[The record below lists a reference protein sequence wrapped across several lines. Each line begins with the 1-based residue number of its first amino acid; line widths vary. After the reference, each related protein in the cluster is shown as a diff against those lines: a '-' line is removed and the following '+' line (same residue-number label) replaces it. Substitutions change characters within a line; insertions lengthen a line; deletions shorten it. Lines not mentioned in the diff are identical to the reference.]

1 MSGNENG
8 LKPCRDSPITLTM
21 KTWFDKRK
29 LNLNSGRLL
38 AHEIGHALGA
48 NHDDGAKTQILLLES
63 SCRRLVSD
71 KICRIMEIYVHHMY
85 IHVSRSRLRIVLNV

>member
-8 LKPCRDSPITLTM
+8 LNACRDSPITLTM

-63 SCRRLVSD
+63 SCSSVGSLQD
-71 KICRIMEIYVHHMY
+71 LPHHGDICAMCTICTYVY
-85 IHVSRSRLRIVLNV
+85 QGRG